1 MCHVKTRKNVNRSQ
15 IEFPDACSMK
25 PNFLVTYL
33 LGFSTFVFNNTKG
46 YIYMHEISLGYT
58 QTSRRRAWHHVATTE
73 AGIQDWRQNLAA
85 HHLACCTGG

>member
-1 MCHVKTRKNVNRSQ
+1 VKTRKNVNRSQ

-58 QTSRRRAWHHVATTE
+58 QTSRRLPGTMLQQLKRGYKIGDRIWQLTT
-73 AGIQDWRQNLAA
+73 
-85 HHLACCTGG
+85 